1 MSLKEEILS
10 RTDCADAV
18 AARDLDA
25 IAAILSAG
33 RTTMQRVAI
42 EDVQAHLQSS
52 GLWWPIK
59 GVASNPQHP
68 AYQAAVA
75 IVDVADA
82 RYQRLDMTLP
92 IIAQMLGGLVAAGVL
107 PQSEMDALI
116 AMSVI
121 PAPVSRSEVEA
132 ALFNPDGSLK

>member
-1 MSLKEEILS
+1 MTLRDEILA
-10 RTDCADAV
+10 RPDCADAV

-25 IAAILSAG
+25 IAALVSVG
-33 RTTMQRVAI
+33 RTKTQRVPI

-59 GVASNPQHP
+59 GVAGNPQHP

-75 IVDVADA
+75 ILDVAEA

-92 IIAQMLGGLVAAGVL
+92 IIAQMLGGLVATGVM
-107 PQSEMDALI
+107 PQSEMDSLI
-116 AMSVI
+116 AMSAI
-121 PAPVSRSEVEA
+121 PAPVSRLEVEA
-132 ALFNPDGSLK
+132 ALFNHDGSTK

>member
-1 MSLKEEILS
+1 MGLRDEILA

-25 IAAILSAG
+25 LAALVSAG
-33 RTTMQRVAI
+33 RTATQRVPI

-59 GVASNPQHP
+59 AVAAQSQHP

-75 IVDVADA
+75 ILDVAEA

-92 IIAQMLGGLVAAGVL
+92 IIAQMLGGLVATGVM
-107 PQSEMDALI
+107 PQSEMDSLI

-121 PAPVSRSEVEA
+121 PDPVSRADVEA
-132 ALFNPDGSLK
+132 ALFNPDGSMK

>member
-1 MSLKEEILS
+1 MSLREEILA
-10 RTDCADAV
+10 RPDCAAAV
-18 AARDLDA
+18 EARDLDA
-25 IAAILSAG
+25 IAALISQG
-33 RTTMQRVAI
+33 RTTTQRVAI

-59 GVASNPQHP
+59 AIAADPVHP

-75 IVDVADA
+75 IVDVAGA

-107 PQSEMDALI
+107 PQSEMDQLI

-121 PAPVSRSEVEA
+121 PAPASRIEVEA

>member
-1 MSLKEEILS
+1 MTLREEILA
-10 RTDCADAV
+10 RPDCAAAV
-18 AARDLDA
+18 GARDLDA
-25 IAAILSAG
+25 IAAIVSAG
-33 RTTMQRVAI
+33 RTTTRRVPI

-59 GVASNPQHP
+59 AVADDPQHP

-75 IVDVADA
+75 IVDVAGA

-92 IIAQMLGGLVAAGVL
+92 IIAQMLGGLVATGVL
-107 PQSEMDALI
+107 PQSEMDQLI
-116 AMSVI
+116 GMSVVA
-121 PAPVSRSEVEA
+121 APVSRSEVEA